1 MANKRDL
8 KKEIKYVCGDLAAEC
23 LLAKNYVKGV
33 DAKAMKEIITKIAD
47 LQISALNNVT
57 FVFDKLPK
65 DFESGA
71 AYRKARAEYFKKAF
85 SSLREKFYD
94 KVNALVKEMNA
105 ALPQFPLQ
113 MLHFV
118 GRKHFSVYAHCVAL
132 L

>member
-105 ALPQFPLQ
+105 ALPQE
-113 MLHFV
+113 V
-118 GRKHFSVYAHCVAL
+118 KDNNKKA
-132 L
+132 

>member
-47 LQISALNNVT
+47 LQISARMSRL
-57 FVFDKLPK
+57 LR
-65 DFESGA
+65 S
-71 AYRKARAEYFKKAF
+71 AER
-85 SSLREKFYD
+85 LTTVR
-94 KVNALVKEMNA
+94 
-105 ALPQFPLQ
+105 
-113 MLHFV
+113 
-118 GRKHFSVYAHCVAL
+118 L